1 MTKKDAARQIFGV
14 ASRLRRSPVRGD
26 ETVDFEVLFL
36 LSIARDLDPATYR
49 YREAEVDWSIDD
61 APSVETKLRTLIE
74 RPDTPTAE
82 REAAVL
88 ALDRRRRKRL
98 ASS

>member
-14 ASRLRRSPVRGD
+14 ASRLRRSAVRGD

-36 LSIARDLDPATYR
+36 CGLARDLDPSDRR
-49 YREAEVDWSIDD
+49 YVEAEVEWSIDD
-61 APSVETKLRTLIE
+61 APSVETKLRSLIE
-74 RPDTPTAE
+74 SPATPTAE

-88 ALDRRRRKRL
+88 ALERKRR